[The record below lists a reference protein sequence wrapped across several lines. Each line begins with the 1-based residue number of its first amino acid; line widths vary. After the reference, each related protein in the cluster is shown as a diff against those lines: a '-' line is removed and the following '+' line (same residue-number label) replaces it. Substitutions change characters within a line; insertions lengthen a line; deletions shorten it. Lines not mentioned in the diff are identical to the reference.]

1 MKYNFKARLATI
13 NFVLFVM
20 GGLIIFQ
27 VGRLQFSTSAD
38 ANTLRTR
45 IEKDY
50 GERSEVIQPVRGQIY
65 DRWGNLLAGNREM
78 FELGVDL
85 NQVRLAQ
92 NQDTIA
98 NVLAATLQLKPYDKP
113 HDIDYY
119 TNAFNGALANENSV
133 YLMLENQVSPEQ
145 ISQIEA
151 LVKQY
156 SKNYDSKSKT
166 PGKDTLAGLTWSP
179 KLMRFYPEGDLA
191 GNVLGFVTE
200 FNGPFYGVEE
210 KYNDLLSGVPLT
222 TTVSYDPN
230 KINNEQSI
238 PHGADLVLT
247 IDRDVQL
254 AMEQILDQS
263 VQDTGSEGGVII
275 VMDPR
280 NGEILAMA
288 TNPRPNL
295 NEFLTFVNNNKYF
308 NPAIDKTYE
317 PGSVFKLIT
326 MGAAIDVGAV
336 TPDTPYFDQGYYYN
350 GGITIRNWNG
360 GAWYDQTMTTCMVHS
375 LNVCLA
381 EMAFEKLQQDRF
393 YDYLNRFQFNR
404 RTNIDL
410 AGESMQRPPLPGDNG
425 WYLATFLTQSFG
437 QGIAVTPIQMTM
449 AASSLANDG
458 KMMAPRVVRSI
469 IQDGIQYNTQEVV
482 AGMPIKPET
491 AKTMTEMMAV
501 SVEDEASKAKSEHY
515 RMAGKTGTA
524 SVVIDGQ
531 YSDSVTN
538 TSFLGW
544 GPVDDPRMLVY
555 IWLEKPESSEWSS
568 VVTAPVFKEVVEK
581 LGVLLEI
588 PPDDIRKQILAQ
600 N

>member
-1 MKYNFKARLATI
+1 
-13 NFVLFVM
+13 
-20 GGLIIFQ
+20 
-27 VGRLQFSTSAD
+27 
-38 ANTLRTR
+38 
-45 IEKDY
+45 
-50 GERSEVIQPVRGQIY
+50 
-65 DRWGNLLAGNREM
+65 
-78 FELGVDL
+78 
-85 NQVRLAQ
+85 
-92 NQDTIA
+92 
-98 NVLAATLQLKPYDKP
+98 
-113 HDIDYY
+113 
-119 TNAFNGALANENSV
+119 
-133 YLMLENQVSPEQ
+133 
-145 ISQIEA
+145 
-151 LVKQY
+151 
-156 SKNYDSKSKT
+156 
-166 PGKDTLAGLTWSP
+166 
-179 KLMRFYPEGDLA
+179 
-191 GNVLGFVTE
+191 
-200 FNGPFYGVEE
+200 
-210 KYNDLLSGVPLT
+210 
-222 TTVSYDPN
+222 
-230 KINNEQSI
+230 
-238 PHGADLVLT
+238 
-247 IDRDVQL
+247 
-254 AMEQILDQS
+254 
-263 VQDTGSEGGVII
+263 VII

-280 NGEILAMA
+280 NGEVLAMA
-288 TNPRPNL
+288 TNPRPDP
-295 NEFLTFVNNNKYF
+295 NNFHPYVKDQKYY

-326 MGAAIDVGAV
+326 MGAAIDAGAV
-336 TPDTPYFDQGYYYN
+336 TPDTPFFDEGYYYN

-375 LNVCLA
+375 LNVCLS
-381 EMAFEKLQQDRF
+381 EMAFENLQQDRF
-393 YDYLNRFQFNR
+393 YDYLNRFQFSR

-410 AGESMQRPPLPGDNG
+410 AGESMQRPPVPGDNG
-425 WYLATFLTQSFG
+425 WYLATFLTQSYG

-482 AGMPIKPET
+482 AGMPVKPET

-544 GPVDDPRMLVY
+544 GPVDEPRMLVY

-588 PPDDIRKQILAQ
+588 PPDEIRKQILAQ